1 MRYLRVVL
9 SCAAL
14 VLGLLWSA
22 AAQDTT
28 SLETEQTRSAA
39 PAPSIPTPA
48 AAAALHIDDA
58 FIHKQFGDE
67 FSLVAMSTPFTRDL
81 DGDGVEDLAI
91 AAMSKKP
98 MLDAGEH
105 NYRVIDPYYAFY
117 GYGDPKLTTTFGS
130 EDLQTKHLVILVI
143 HGMGTDAWRAASPKA
158 KFVIINMPFK
168 EISVRRLQLRKKQIN
183 AIFAEEADSTAVDSV
198 IFFDG
203 KTYKYQPLGMGG
215 ADN

>member
-14 VLGLLWSA
+14 VFGLLWSA

-48 AAAALHIDDA
+48 AAAAMHIDDA

-67 FSLVAMSTPFTRDL
+67 FSLVAMSAPFTRDL

-91 AAMSKKP
+91 AALSKKP

-105 NYRVIDPYYAFY
+105 SYRVIDPYYAFY
-117 GYGDPKLTTTFGS
+117 GYGDPKMTTTFGS

-143 HGMGTDAWRAASPKA
+143 HGMPYSRSFLRSVARWMPSIAAARLWLPSQWLSTSA
-158 KFVIINMPFK
+158 NSG
-168 EISVRRLQLRKKQIN
+168 ISSSRSAIWYSSVVSQPSRSRR
-183 AIFAEEADSTAVDSV
+183 
-198 IFFDG
+198 
-203 KTYKYQPLGMGG
+203 
-215 ADN
+215 